1 MKFLSRRLAP
11 RRLCGSIGSEKR
23 VGCDGSLRTRVTAV
37 SGDRKEVGAGN
48 ERCDGSLRTRVA
60 ALSRKT
66 EKVGAVNERCD
77 GSLRTRVT
85 TLFRNTEKVGAGN
98 EVRTRD
104 LNLGKVALYQLSYSR
119 VLKKFCTKWPKA
131 QVHSGGVP

>member
-1 MKFLSRRLAP
+1 MSADRK
-11 RRLCGSIGSEKR
+11 E
-23 VGCDGSLRTRVTAV
+23 VGAGNERCDGSLRIRVAAV

-48 ERCDGSLRTRVA
+48 ERCDGSLRTRAA
-60 ALSRKT
+60 ALSRK
-66 EKVGAVNERCD
+66 
-77 GSLRTRVT
+77 
-85 TLFRNTEKVGAGN
+85 TEKVGAGN

-131 QVHSGGVP
+131 QVHFGGVP